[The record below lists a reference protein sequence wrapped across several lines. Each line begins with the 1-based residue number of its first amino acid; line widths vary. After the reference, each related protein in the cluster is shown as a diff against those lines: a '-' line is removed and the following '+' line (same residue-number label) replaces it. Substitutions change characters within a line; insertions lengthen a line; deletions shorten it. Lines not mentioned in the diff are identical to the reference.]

1 MKNFILFIIFGLM
14 VGLFVKIFLLEVFTV
29 PTDSMLPTIPV
40 GKKVTVIKFFTTLE
54 KNNIIAFEKD
64 SENFVKRIKGLPHDT
79 VGFQNNRRWTM
90 DTGLTDNF
98 SNSVSQLSTVYYIIP
113 QKNDEVRLTNENM
126 SFYQKI
132 IERNEN
138 TFITQLG
145 DKIFING
152 LETNNYTFKQN
163 YYFVQGDNTASSID
177 SRDFGLIAKKQ
188 IFGKVL
194 NIN

>member
-1 MKNFILFIIFGLM
+1 MKNFILFIIFGLL
-14 VGLFVKIFLLEVFTV
+14 VGLSVKIFLLEVFTV

-90 DTGLTDNF
+90 DIGLTDNF
-98 SNSVSQLSTVYYIIP
+98 SNTVSQLSTVYYIIP
-113 QKNDEVRLTNENM
+113 QKNDVVRLTNENM

-132 IERNEN
+132 IERNEK

-163 YYFVQGDNTASSID
+163 LN
-177 SRDFGLIAKKQ
+177 LISL
-188 IFGKVL
+188 IFCRLEIFILYSVIFYIEIL
-194 NIN
+194 SC